1 MTGLDPVTLRD
12 ARSELEASFVP
23 GAGML
28 CSSLRHRGEELLAQ
42 NAGVAVYARDGA
54 TMGVPLLYP
63 WANRLAEFD
72 YTVAGKTVAL
82 PRDRARV
89 ALDDSGLPIHGVI
102 GGRMAWEMSSLSG
115 SGDCELTAR
124 MAWSEAQPELFNLF
138 PFRHELTYTARLR
151 AGQLEISVAVR
162 ATGTDAVPLAFGF
175 HPYLTLPGVSREL
188 CGGTHVG
195 VTSEIG
201 AFKIVS
207 EGSSAANVRRV
218 EVITGPEAINLL
230 RGRDQALTEIAT
242 CLRVPPETAVEG
254 VEALIQEKREL
265 EAARREAGGEELGR
279 RLAELVG
286 RAQEF
291 DGVKVVAAACG
302 RRTRTS
308 LAAVTDRRDR
318 RTSQMRISNS

>member
-89 ALDDSGLPIHGVI
+89 ALDDNGLPIHGVI

-188 CGGTHVG
+188 WTVELPPMRSLVLDERQIPLESGEQLSGRSFTLGTQTFDDGFDRVAPDARF
-195 VTSEIG
+195 G
-201 AFKIVS
+201 AD
-207 EGSSAANVRRV
+207 A
-218 EVITGPEAINLL
+218 
-230 RGRDQALTEIAT
+230 
-242 CLRVPPETAVEG
+242 
-254 VEALIQEKREL
+254 
-265 EAARREAGGEELGR
+265 GR
-279 RLAELVG
+279 RLELLFLEG
-286 RAQEF
+286 YTCAQVFAPQGAQYICFEPMTAPSNALRCG
-291 DGVKVVAAACG
+291 DGLQLLAPDHRFVARFA
-302 RRTRTS
+302 
-308 LAAVTDRRDR
+308 
-318 RTSQMRISNS
+318 ISASGAP